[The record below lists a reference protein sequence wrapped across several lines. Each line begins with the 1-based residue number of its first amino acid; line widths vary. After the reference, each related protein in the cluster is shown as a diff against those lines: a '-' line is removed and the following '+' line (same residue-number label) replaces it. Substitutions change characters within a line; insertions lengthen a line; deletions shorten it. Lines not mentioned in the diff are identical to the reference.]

1 MTDMHGLL
9 AEIRR
14 PRLLMRA
21 ARLGL
26 ACYRRE
32 RDLRRLVPDPEP
44 DRAMATLLAEERDLE
59 RRRQAGEATYSVTHH
74 VEVLIA
80 LIAEARLAP
89 PAGCLSLAQR
99 RWRGPSCGDCAGSG
113 RCRHRRIRGG
123 ASVLTDERAAGTARA
138 ASFRRRQGR
147 TVSTRRHHGKGR
159 GPVGP
164 RPSAG

>member
-80 LIAEARLAP
+80 LIAESRLAP
-89 PAGCLSLAQR
+89 PAECVQSRSAGCSGHRAEALRATSSGGA
-99 RWRGPSCGDCAGSG
+99 GGSG
-113 RCRHRRIRGG
+113 
-123 ASVLTDERAAGTARA
+123 AS
-138 ASFRRRQGR
+138 
-147 TVSTRRHHGKGR
+147 
-159 GPVGP
+159 
-164 RPSAG
+164 PS

>member
-26 ACYRRE
+26 ADYRRE

-44 DRAMATLLAEERDLE
+44 GRAVAALLAEERDLE
-59 RRRQAGEATYSVTHH
+59 RRRRAGDATYSVAHH

-89 PAGCLSLAQR
+89 PAACPLA
-99 RWRGPSCGDCAGSG
+99 RGAGGGGRLAEPSPAPENDCAGGS
-113 RCRHRRIRGG
+113 
-123 ASVLTDERAAGTARA
+123 A
-138 ASFRRRQGR
+138 AS
-147 TVSTRRHHGKGR
+147 
-159 GPVGP
+159 
-164 RPSAG
+164 PS

>member
-89 PAGCLSLAQR
+89 PAGCLSSRSAGGAGLRAETAPAPADADT
-99 RWRGPSCGDCAGSG
+99 GGSG
-113 RCRHRRIRGG
+113 
-123 ASVLTDERAAGTARA
+123 AAPL
-138 ASFRRRQGR
+138 S
-147 TVSTRRHHGKGR
+147 
-159 GPVGP
+159 
-164 RPSAG
+164 

>member
-89 PAGCLSLAQR
+89 PAGCLSSRSAGGEGLRAETAPAPADADT
-99 RWRGPSCGDCAGSG
+99 GGSG
-113 RCRHRRIRGG
+113 
-123 ASVLTDERAAGTARA
+123 AAPL
-138 ASFRRRQGR
+138 S
-147 TVSTRRHHGKGR
+147 
-159 GPVGP
+159 
-164 RPSAG
+164 

>member
-80 LIAEARLAP
+80 LIAESRLAP
-89 PAGCLSLAQR
+89 PAECVQSRSAGGAGLRAETAQAPADADT
-99 RWRGPSCGDCAGSG
+99 GGSG
-113 RCRHRRIRGG
+113 
-123 ASVLTDERAAGTARA
+123 A
-138 ASFRRRQGR
+138 ASL
-147 TVSTRRHHGKGR
+147 S
-159 GPVGP
+159 
-164 RPSAG
+164 